1 MRDGGEAQGPVLFVC
16 VENAGRSQMAEA
28 FFEAMAPAGKAAA
41 SAGTR
46 PGARVDPTVAAA
58 MAEVGIDMSSRAP
71 KALTGDMLRSASRVV
86 GMGCAAGPEC
96 PAPPPGAAAAAAADW
111 GIEDPTGLP
120 IEDVRRIRDEIRRR
134 VAALVGEMRGGAMPQ

>member
-28 FFEAMAPAGKAAA
+28 FFEAMAPAGTAAA

-46 PGARVDPTVAAA
+46 PGARVDPNVAAA

-71 KALTGDMLRSASRVV
+71 KALTDDMLRSASRVV

-96 PAPPPGAAAAAAADW
+96 PAPPAGAAAADW
-111 GIEDPTGLP
+111 GIEDPRGLP

>member
-1 MRDGGEAQGPVLFVC
+1 MRDGGPGRGPVLFVC
-16 VENAGRSQMAEA
+16 AENAGRSQMAEA
-28 FFEAMAPAGKAAA
+28 FFEAMAPAGVAAA

-46 PGARVDPTVAAA
+46 PGDRVDPAVAAA

-71 KALTGDMLRSASRVV
+71 KRLTDDMLRSASRVV
-86 GMGCAAGPEC
+86 GMGCAAGQGC
-96 PAPPPGAAAAAAADW
+96 PAPPAGAADW
-111 GIEDPTGLP
+111 GIEDPRGLP